1 MAATVVHDRPL
12 IATAPLRVDDSDE
25 WSMSGFKGIAAV
37 VQALS
42 SMQSDECVDVDSLQA
57 IEERVREVAP
67 IVAVNPRGHAGGDT
81 ADGDTD
87 MDLPTMNRFEVIL
100 DPSWAKDLAL
110 HSPSFAKQTERLIA
124 LVRGVVGGKGE
135 DLEPFWRIL
144 VSFPGAKSQKWY
156 ADDVDDDGLITCDI
170 PLSHNSNVAHI
181 CFPLGSDGQP
191 VDLTDECTSE
201 FEANGCVVYSGDAV
215 HYYTGVADS
224 SPRVCLQLIMS
235 NRGDPNDCIPSDM
248 DDSSD
253 ED

>member
-1 MAATVVHDRPL
+1 MEATVVHGRPL
-12 IATAPLRVDDSDE
+12 IATVSLSVEDSDE
-25 WSMSGFKGIAAV
+25 WSMPGFKGIAAV

-42 SMQSDECVDVDSLQA
+42 TMQSDECVDADSLQA

-67 IVAVNPRGHAGGDT
+67 IVAVNPRGHAGGDS
-81 ADGDTD
+81 AEDETD
-87 MDLPTMNRFEVIL
+87 LDLPTMDRFEVVL
-100 DPSWAKDLAL
+100 DPSWAEDLAL
-110 HSPSFAKQTERLIA
+110 HSPSFKKLSERLIA

-144 VSFPGAKSQKWY
+144 VGFPGSKSQKWY

-170 PLSHNSNVAHI
+170 PLAHNGNAAHMR
-181 CFPLGSDGQP
+181 FPLGSDGQP

-215 HYYTGVADS
+215 HYYTVVADS
-224 SPRVCLQLIMS
+224 SPRVCMQLIMS
-235 NRGDPNDCIPSDM
+235 NRGDPNDCIPSDI
-248 DDSSD
+248 DSSD